1 MQKKIIYFFLI
12 FCTAFSGCI
21 PEPYFPPTEACG
33 QPKHYGLFVLNE
45 GIWGQNNST
54 LSVWDERGEEGFCGD
69 VFQAVNGV
77 PMGDTG
83 NDVLMVN
90 DTLYILMSGSGI
102 LYQIQMPGLTKIAQW
117 KVPSGYTL
125 QSFGISYQHKLYL
138 TAINPSLKSG
148 KVFVVSTA
156 TCQLTGEIPLEKYPY
171 GIALYED
178 KAVVACGNYAGIN
191 EKNRKLAVINTG
203 ADIVEKYITLPLN
216 NPGQVLVYGDT
227 LIVNCR
233 GDYSV
238 NSDSNSVLLLINRQ
252 NFQLIHSV
260 FFRGSIYRMT
270 TAGDYL
276 FAIRDGEDGGS
287 PLETTTIMRMNLKN
301 LEVDKNFLPESYFHE
316 KKAGDYLYCLEY
328 DKEKG
333 QLYVGFSSS
342 QKGYILNPYNTITGT
357 FKTGDFPN
365 SIFFYR

>member
-1 MQKKIIYFFLI
+1 MQKKIFYFLLNFLYFFP
-12 FCTAFSGCI
+12 GCI
-21 PEPYFPPTEACG
+21 PKPYFPPSEACE
-33 QPKHYGLFVLNE
+33 QKKHYGAFVLNE

-54 LSVWDERGEEGFCGD
+54 LSVWDETEAGGFCED
-69 VFQAVNGV
+69 VFQAVNGR

-83 NDVLMVN
+83 NDALIVR

-102 LYQIQMPGLTKIAQW
+102 LYQFQLPEFRLIAEW
-117 KVPSGYTL
+117 NAPTGYTL
-125 QSFGISYQHKLYL
+125 QALGVSNQHKLYL

-148 KVFVVSTA
+148 KVFVLSPQ
-156 TCQLTGEIPLEKYPY
+156 TCKQTGEIPLEKYPY
-171 GIALYED
+171 GITLYGD

-191 EKNRKLAVINTG
+191 EKNRKLAVINTD
-203 ADIVEKYITLPLN
+203 AEVVEKYITLPLN
-216 NPGQVLVYGDT
+216 NPGQVLLYGDT

-252 NFQLIHSV
+252 NFQVIHSV
-260 FFRGSIYRMT
+260 FFKGSIYRMT
-270 TAGDYL
+270 MAGDFL
-276 FAIRDGEDGGS
+276 FAIRDSDGGSS
-287 PLETTTIMRMNLKN
+287 PLETTTILRLNLKN
-301 LEVDKNFLPESYFHE
+301 LELEKDFLPESYFQE

-333 QLYVGFSSS
+333 QLYVGFSHG
-342 QKGYILNPYNTITGT
+342 QKGYILNPYNAITGT